1 MFWRVPSSK
10 ILLQAS
16 LRRISDLLTLVSYY
30 VITSLLQTR
39 QRPCGLHCCHAHW
52 PDTVLLHHLPV
63 PHQYQVLPGSAC
75 IHFQSAAVLL
85 PSYLLHRLSRNQAV
99 PGCQDLE
106 WRHRSAGMLLWI
118 QVPVDCGG
126 SQGRHEPLPARR
138 SSSS

>member
-85 PSYLLHRLSRNQAV
+85 PLLSSAPFKQKQGSSWMPRFGMEAQICRHAAV
-99 PGCQDLE
+99 DTGPSG
-106 WRHRSAGMLLWI
+106 LW
-118 QVPVDCGG
+118 G

-138 SSSS
+138 SSCW